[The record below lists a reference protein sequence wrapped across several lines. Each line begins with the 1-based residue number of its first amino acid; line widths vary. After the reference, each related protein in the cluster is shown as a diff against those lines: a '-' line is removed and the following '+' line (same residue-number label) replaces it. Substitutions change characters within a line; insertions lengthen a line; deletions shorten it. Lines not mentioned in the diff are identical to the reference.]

1 MKEFKIFRC
10 QLCGNVVVKLADS
23 GVNVFCCGQ
32 PMTQI
37 KPNTQDA
44 ATEKHVPVVEINN
57 KTVFVKVGEIAHP
70 MLAEHYISHII
81 LLTSG
86 GVQIRELAPNMLPQ
100 AEFAV
105 QDDEKV
111 IKAYSLCNLHG
122 LWSN

>member
-1 MKEFKIFRC
+1 MKQLKIFKC
-10 QLCGNVVVKLADS
+10 EICGNIVVKLVDS
-23 GVNVFCCGQ
+23 GINVFCCGQ
-32 PMTQI
+32 PMTEI

-44 ATEKHVPVVEINN
+44 ATEKHVPVVNGSGQEVI
-57 KTVFVKVGEIAHP
+57 VKVGEVAHP
-70 MLAEHYISHII
+70 MAKEHFISHII